1 MLTRFTSLS
10 LARSTVIASLFIA
23 SGCGS
28 DTATDAGADDASTAA
43 DAAQMD
49 AGSTDAGRDDAGPV
63 DSGLD
68 DAGLDDAGADDDA
81 GLETDAGL
89 ADSGLMDA
97 GMVCMAG
104 QACSDSSPCDEGD
117 RCYTGSAP
125 ENAFCADF
133 FPECGG
139 FPMTPC
145 MGGRVCLRAQGSS
158 LGYCATAAERSC
170 ICSRVASRGGSV
182 DGC

>member
-28 DTATDAGADDASTAA
+28 DADTDAGADDASTAA
-43 DAAQMD
+43 DAALMD

-68 DAGLDDAGADDDA
+68 HAGLEDAGADDDA
-81 GLETDAGL
+81 GLETDAGPT
-89 ADSGLMDA
+89 DSGVRDA
-97 GMVCMAG
+97 GMICRVG
-104 QACSDSSPCDEGD
+104 DACGDTNPCDEGD
-117 RCYTGSAP
+117 RCWTGASP
-125 ENAFCADF
+125 DDAFCADF
-133 FPECGG
+133 APECGG
-139 FPMTPC
+139 FVMTDCPP
-145 MGGRVCLRAQGSS
+145 GLFCLRPAGSS
-158 LGYCATAAERSC
+158 VGFCANGADRSC